1 MSRAPVEAIALELT
15 SRADAHPDDFLLQF
29 GSLLSAH
36 QYLPLYRLF
45 RRYVPEGARV
55 LDWGAGNGH
64 FSYYLQRSG
73 YRASGYSLLE
83 GAFLRWLPDH
93 EYPFLRGDERE
104 PVLLPYADNS
114 FDAVASVGVLEH
126 VRETGGSEKSSL
138 AEIARVLRP
147 GGVFACY
154 HFPNRSSWIDWAA
167 RRVPG
172 KHHHEF
178 RFTRADIGSLTTG
191 AGLRLLEVGR
201 YGFLPRN
208 FGHRLPGALRRSRA
222 LADAW
227 DGIDSL
233 LAVPLSTLCQNYYF
247 VALKADPATSSGGRI
262 ERKAEKSRTS

>member
-1 MSRAPVEAIALELT
+1 VNRPPAETIALELY
-15 SRADAHPDDFLLQF
+15 SRAEAHPGDSLLQF
-29 GSLLSAH
+29 GSLLGAY

-45 RRYVPEGARV
+45 RNYVPEGARV

-73 YRASGYSLLE
+73 YRASGYSLLD
-83 GAFLRWLPDH
+83 GSFLRWLPDRD
-93 EYPFLRGDERE
+93 YPFLRGDERE
-104 PVLLPYADNS
+104 PVQLPYADGS

-126 VRETGGSEKSSL
+126 VRETGGSEAGSL

-178 RFTRADIGSLTTG
+178 RFTRSDIESLTAG
-191 AGLRLLEVGR
+191 AGLRLLEAGR
-201 YGFLPRN
+201 YGVLPRN
-208 FGHRLPGALRRSRA
+208 FGHRLPAALRRSRA
-222 LADAW
+222 LAEAW
-227 DGIDSL
+227 DGLDSV
-233 LAVPLSTLCQNYYF
+233 LAVPLSTWCQNHYF
-247 VALKADPATSSGGRI
+247 VALKGDPATSSGGRI
-262 ERKAEKSRTS
+262 DRNAEKSSTS

>member
-1 MSRAPVEAIALELT
+1 MTRPPVEAIALELT
-15 SRADAHPDDFLLQF
+15 SRAEAHPDDSLLQF

-45 RRYVPEGARV
+45 RNYVPERACV
-55 LDWGAGNGH
+55 LDWGTGNGH

-73 YRASGYSLLE
+73 YRASGYSLLD
-83 GAFLRWLPDH
+83 GSFLRWLPDR
-93 EYPFLRGDERE
+93 EFGFIRGDARE
-104 PVLLPYADNS
+104 PVLLPYADGC

-126 VRETGGSEKSSL
+126 VRETGGNEAGSL

-178 RFTRADIGSLTTG
+178 RFTRSDIESLTAG
-191 AGLRLLEVGR
+191 AGLRLMEAGR
-201 YGFLPRN
+201 YGLLPRN

-222 LADAW
+222 LAEAW
-227 DGIDSL
+227 DRLDSL
-233 LAVPLSTLCQNYYF
+233 LAVPLSIFCQNYYF
-247 VALKADPATSSGGRI
+247 VTLKADPATSSGGRI
-262 ERKAEKSRTS
+262 ERNAEKRSTS

>member
-1 MSRAPVEAIALELT
+1 MTRPPVEAIAVELT
-15 SRADAHPDDFLLQF
+15 SRAEAHPDDSLLQF

-45 RRYVPEGARV
+45 RKYVAEGAQV
-55 LDWGAGNGH
+55 LDWGTGNGH

-73 YRASGYSLLE
+73 YHASGYSLLD
-83 GAFLRWLPDH
+83 GSFLRWLPDRD
-93 EYPFLRGDERE
+93 YPFVHGNEHE
-104 PVLLPYADNS
+104 PVLLPYADGS

-126 VRETGGSEKSSL
+126 VRETGGSEAGSL

-167 RRVPG
+167 RKVPG

-178 RFTRADIGSLTTG
+178 RFTRADIESLTAG
-191 AGLRLLEVGR
+191 AGLRLLEAGR
-201 YGFLPRN
+201 YGVLPRN
-208 FGHRLPGALRRSRA
+208 FGYRLPGALRRSRA

-227 DGIDSL
+227 DGLDSL
-233 LAVPLSTLCQNYYF
+233 LAVPLSAISQNYYF
-247 VALKADPATSSGGRI
+247 VALKADPAASSGGRI
-262 ERKAEKSRTS
+262 ERNAE

>member
-1 MSRAPVEAIALELT
+1 MSRPPEEAIALELT

-36 QYLPLYRLF
+36 QYLQLYRLF
-45 RRYVPEGARV
+45 RKYVPEGARV

-73 YRASGYSLLE
+73 YRPSGYSLLE
-83 GAFLRWLPDH
+83 GSYLRWLPDP
-93 EYPFLRGDERE
+93 EYAFLRGDERE
-104 PVLLPYADNS
+104 PVVLPYADRS

-126 VRETGGSEKSSL
+126 VRETGGTEAGSL

-147 GGVFACY
+147 GGLFACY

-178 RFTRADIGSLTTG
+178 RFTRADIESLTAG
-191 AGLRLLEVGR
+191 AGLRLLEAGR
-201 YGFLPRN
+201 YGLLPRN
-208 FGHRLPGALRRSRA
+208 FGHILPVALRRSRA
-222 LADAW
+222 LAVAW
-227 DGIDSL
+227 DRLDSA
-233 LAVPLSTLCQNYYF
+233 LAVPFSALCQNYYF
-247 VALKADPATSSGGRI
+247 VAVKPDRPASSGGRTD
-262 ERKAEKSRTS
+262 RNAEKSSTS